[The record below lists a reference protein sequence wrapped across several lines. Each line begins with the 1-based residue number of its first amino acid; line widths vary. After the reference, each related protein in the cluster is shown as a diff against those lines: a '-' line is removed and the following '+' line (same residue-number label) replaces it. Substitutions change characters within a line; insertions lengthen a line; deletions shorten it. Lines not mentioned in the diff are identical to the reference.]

1 MNVISHKFLSPILF
15 SLTVALSLV
24 ASPNTTFAQGSDDLI
39 CPAVYP
45 CNDDG
50 TVKAPFDQG
59 ECGKMFIKQC
69 LSDKAKA
76 DVKDCED
83 LRAFDT
89 SSVKKLKR
97 EVSKLKKQLKLIKR
111 SR

>member
-1 MNVISHKFLSPILF
+1 MNVLSHKIFSPILL
-15 SLTVALSLV
+15 SLVITLSLV
-24 ASPNTTFAQGSDDLI
+24 ATPESTLAQGLDDLI

-76 DVKDCED
+76 DIKDCED